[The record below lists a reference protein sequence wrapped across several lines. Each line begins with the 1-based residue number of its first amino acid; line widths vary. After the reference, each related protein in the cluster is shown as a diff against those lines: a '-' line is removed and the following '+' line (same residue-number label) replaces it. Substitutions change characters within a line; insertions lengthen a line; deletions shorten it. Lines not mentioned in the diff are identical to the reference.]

1 VNQFAVCDKGVR
13 TSAVAPP
20 TAIPAVSRSAPTVA
34 RDLAAAGFAP
44 SRIPASSS
52 CPGAAL
58 AARMPLARPSQIPVG
73 SAEKDA
79 EDIPRYTSPVLDVA
93 GKGGGQPLDPKTR
106 TDMEARLGSDFS
118 DVRIH
123 TGDKAARSAAAVS
136 ATAYTVGNDVV
147 FGRGSFDPASHQ
159 GRHRLAHELVHVQQQ
174 RQGPVSGTDSGDGV
188 VISDPADSFE
198 RDAEAT
204 ASRVVSGPQRVS
216 RGDLHDHHRGG
227 SSIQLTEGPSVQR
240 CGGVP
245 CDCATDEEVSVQRD
259 SADAPTF
266 QAEYQLERTPG
277 RWLLAHELTHV
288 VKQNRSTSAVVQRQS
303 TEQGKTATQPQRP
316 AKEHSEGPAAESTA
330 APARGKDPSCASIY
344 GPPGTPPTH
353 TLVLA
358 QTDIENRAHE
368 NLDSWDP
375 YLLQHIPEL
384 VGMLFRREEEI
395 SWFAAFGVKVAAEI
409 LEGFEEKLLPLKI
422 LLQACAE
429 LAEHA
434 QERRLE
440 EAKAELAEKV
450 TAKLKGERDAMKKDA
465 DGYIASSFTKMRG
478 IKMPGCGADLQA
490 LKDQVEE
497 RWPPMTGEK
506 LEEAKTL
513 VTRVMRMVEDE
524 ENKLKRTEFFNEC
537 MRITLE
543 RPGGIPS
550 DEEVATA
557 RKDCDEKSLE
567 KYPW

>member
-1 VNQFAVCDKGVR
+1 MNHAAGCYKGAR
-13 TSAVAPP
+13 TSEVAPP
-20 TAIPAVSRSAPTVA
+20 AAATSIPVVSRSLPAM
-34 RDLAAAGFAP
+34 AAAGFAP

-52 CPGAAL
+52 RPGAAL

-73 SAEKDA
+73 SAEKDGG
-79 EDIPRYTSPVLDVA
+79 DIPRYTSPVLDVV
-93 GKGGGQPLDPKTR
+93 GKGGGQPLDPGVR
-106 TDMEARLGSDFS
+106 ADMEARLGSDFS

-136 ATAYTVGNDVV
+136 ATAYTVGNDMV

-159 GRHRLAHELVHVQQQ
+159 GRHRLAHELIHVQQQ

-188 VISDPADSFE
+188 VISDPVDSFE
-198 RDAEAT
+198 REAEAT
-204 ASRVVSGPQRVS
+204 ASRVVSGPQWVS

-245 CDCATDEEVSVQRD
+245 CDCAADEEASVQRD
-259 SADAPTF
+259 SVDAPTF
-266 QAEYQLERTPG
+266 QAEDQPERTPG
-277 RWLLAHELTHV
+277 RRLPAHELTHV
-288 VKQNRSTSAVVQRQS
+288 VQQDRSTSAVVQRQA

-330 APARGKDPSCASIY
+330 VPARGKDPSCASIY

-395 SWFAAFGVKVAAEI
+395 SWFAAFGIKVAAEI
-409 LEGFEEKLLPLKI
+409 LEGLEEKLLPLKI
-422 LLQACAE
+422 LLQSCAE
-429 LAEHA
+429 LAEHV

-440 EAKAELAEKV
+440 DAKAELAEKV

-465 DGYIASSFTKMRG
+465 DGYIASSFIKMRS

-497 RWPPMTGEK
+497 RWPPMTAEK

-513 VTRVMRMVEDE
+513 VTRVIRMVEDE

-537 MRITLE
+537 MRIALE

-550 DEEVATA
+550 DEEVAA
-557 RKDCDEKSLE
+557 AQKDCGEKSLE